1 MFIYFEEVAMR
12 HVRRALLLITAFL
25 LPVIPAGAQVTT
37 STLVGLV
44 RDTSNAVIPGA
55 TVVAT
60 HEGTGVPREGVSD
73 ARGEFVLSALPNGP
87 YTIRIELQGF
97 KTAVHQGLQLGSG
110 QTVRQVFTL
119 EVGTV
124 AETIT
129 VAGEAPLVDNS
140 TTMQLDTIGTQE
152 VRELPVNR
160 RNISNL
166 FSLTAGVVT
175 TATGSSGA
183 AGGVQMNGVGG
194 GGTGITVDGTEAN
207 ANPETRS
214 TAQYG
219 SENQIDVVS
228 IESVAEVQ
236 IVKGVLAAEYGGVA
250 GGQVNLISRSGTNTV
265 SGSMFENYQN
275 GRLNARDPFLPS
287 STPKP
292 QGRFNQFGGSIGG
305 PVLRNRLFFFAT
317 YEGYREN
324 AGITLLGTAP
334 YQAYRNEILAA
345 LPFPETRIVLD
356 AIPLPNEPIVS
367 AAGIVDPNVGNW
379 RGTGQRTRSEN
390 HVVAKSD
397 FAMFNGA
404 NLAVTYSRMR
414 PQATLPRFFVDGSND
429 RKFPNEQDR
438 VATQLVMARG
448 SWVSESR
455 FGWNRSH
462 LARLD
467 EFLNRIGPNQPAEVM
482 AYGRRMPAFNVAGSF
497 ATPRSEIRD
506 TGGQSFSA
514 EQKFSRGAGRH
525 FLKFGGRWVRQ
536 TGAFINPENPSFT
549 YQTRSDLLA
558 NIPSSLSTSFGAP
571 PYRSNVDEW
580 GLFVQDDWRV
590 RPDLVLN
597 LGLRYDYYGV
607 MKVFPTTSVP
617 SQLVNL
623 APATDLRKMD
633 FGAPRDPLRPYEP
646 DGLNLGPRAGFAWTL
661 HEQTQTVVRGGVGV
675 LHSPH
680 IPGLIRQAVSDP
692 SVPFRVTWNRTE
704 AASRGVTW
712 PMYTDDS
719 REIVLRDAGGR
730 TTIFSIFD
738 TELPTPYT
746 IQSMLS
752 VQRGFL
758 TTMAI
763 EVGYVR
769 TDGRDFPL
777 HRSLPTAFDRL
788 TGERP
793 NPGLGAPGGYFVD
806 SSQTMVYNGLQTT
819 FRKRFANR
827 YALDVNYTLAKAEAT
842 QGGDIAG
849 YWIATVNNT
858 QDFWNPEFDR
868 GPANND
874 VRHRL
879 NVSAIYEFPEQ
890 EGRSALVR
898 GALGGWQLSGII
910 RALSG
915 GALTVV
921 QPSGIPNSRPDR
933 VPDVDP
939 VVDDWDRTLT
949 YLNTAAFARVPTSGL
964 TNATVRPGTYMV
976 GDARGPGEWTLN
988 LTIAKSFGL
997 GASRRMQV
1005 RADAFNAL
1013 NHRNLSNPIVNMNS
1027 ADFGRIVSAG
1037 MPRTIQLGARF
1048 TF

>member
-1 MFIYFEEVAMR
+1 MCHPQSVLRVVYVFAVVVLLSFNEV
-12 HVRRALLLITAFL
+12 H
-25 LPVIPAGAQVTT
+25 AQVTT
-37 STLVGLV
+37 ATLVGLV
-44 RDTSNAVIPGA
+44 RDTSGAVIPGA

-73 ARGEFVLSALPNGP
+73 ERGEFVLSALPNGP

-97 KTAVHQGLQLGSG
+97 KTGVHQGLQLGSG
-110 QTVRQVFTL
+110 QTVRQTFTL
-119 EVGTV
+119 EVGTI
-124 AETIT
+124 AETVT
-129 VAGEAPLVDNS
+129 VAGEAPLVDNA

-166 FSLTAGVVT
+166 LSLTAGVVT
-175 TATGSSGA
+175 TATGASGG

-207 ANPETRS
+207 PNPETRS

-219 SENQIDVVS
+219 SENQIDVMS

-236 IVKGVLAAEYGGVA
+236 IVKGVLAAEYGGVV
-250 GGQVNLISRSGTNTV
+250 GGQVNMISRSGTNMF
-265 SGSMFENYQN
+265 SGSLFENYQN
-275 GRLNARDPFLPS
+275 GKLNARDPFLS
-287 STPKP
+287 STTPKP
-292 QGRFNQFGGSIGG
+292 KGRFNQFGGSLGG
-305 PVLRNRLFFFAT
+305 PLLRNRLFFFGT

-324 AGITLLGTAP
+324 AGITLLGAVP

-356 AIPLPNEPIVS
+356 TMPLPNEPIVS
-367 AAGIVDPNVGNW
+367 ATGVVDPNVGNW

-397 FAMFNGA
+397 FAMVNGA

-414 PQATLPRFFVDGSND
+414 PYSVLPRFNINGSND

-438 VATQLVMARG
+438 TAAQFVLARG
-448 SWVSESR
+448 TWVSESR
-455 FGWNRSH
+455 WGWNSTH

-467 EFLNRIGPNQPAEVM
+467 EFLNVIGPNQPVEVM
-482 AYGRRMPAFNVAGSF
+482 SYGRRMPAFSVSGSF

-506 TGGQSFSA
+506 TGGKTYSV

-525 FLKFGGRWVRQ
+525 FVKFGGRWVRQ
-536 TGAFINPENPSFT
+536 TGAFINPENPSFS
-549 YQTRSDLLA
+549 YQTKADLLA

-571 PYRSNVDEW
+571 PYKSHIDEW

-590 RPDLVLN
+590 GSQLVIN

-607 MKVFPTTSVP
+607 LKVYPTTSVP
-617 SQLVNL
+617 SQFMNL

-633 FGAPRDPLRPYEP
+633 FGAPLDPLHPYDP
-646 DGLNLGPRAGFAWTL
+646 DKLNLGPRAGFAWTID
-661 HEQTQTVVRGGVGV
+661 EDSETVVRGGVGM

-680 IPGLIRQAVSDP
+680 IPGLLRQAVSDP
-692 SVPFRVTWNRTE
+692 YVPFRVTWNRTE
-704 AASRGVTW
+704 AASRGVKW

-719 REIVLRDAGGR
+719 RVIVLRDAAGR
-730 TTIFSIFD
+730 QTVFSIFNTD
-738 TELPTPYT
+738 LRTPYT
-746 IQSMLS
+746 TQSMITL
-752 VQRGFL
+752 QRGFRR
-758 TTMAI
+758 TMAV

-769 TDGRDFPL
+769 TDGSDFPL
-777 HRSLPTAFDRL
+777 HRSLPTAFDRQ
-788 TGERP
+788 TGARP
-793 NPGLGAPGGYFVD
+793 NPSLGAPGGYYVD

-819 FRKRFANR
+819 FRKRFSNR

-849 YWIATVNNT
+849 YWIATINNT
-858 QDFWNPEFDR
+858 QDFWDPERDR

-874 VRHRL
+874 VRHRV
-879 NVSAIYEFPEQ
+879 NATVIYELPELAGQ
-890 EGRSALVR
+890 SGLMRAT
-898 GALGGWQLSGII
+898 LGGWQISSIF

-921 QPSGIPNSRPDR
+921 QPSGIGNSRPDI
-933 VPDVDP
+933 VSGADP
-939 VVDDWDRTLT
+939 VLDDWDRTLT
-949 YLNTAAFARVPTSGL
+949 YLNTAAFARVPVSTV
-964 TNATVRPGTYMV
+964 TNATLRPGTYMV
-976 GDARGPGEWTLN
+976 GDARGPGEWMVH
-988 LTIAKSFGL
+988 LTVAKNFGL
-997 GASRRMQV
+997 GTARRLQV
-1005 RADAFNAL
+1005 RADAFNAF
-1013 NHRNLSNPIVNMNS
+1013 NRRNLSNPIVNMNS
-1027 ADFGRIVSAG
+1027 VDFGRIVTAG
-1037 MPRTIQLGARF
+1037 TPRTMQVGARF